1 MATRQKRTKYGLYS
15 KNNPWRNTRQ
25 DKEIPWNKILSAVF
39 MIILPIVVVCLST
52 NVVLR
57 MGSFYSFAFEKTG
70 VVSEIPFS
78 ISQESLVN
86 TFSDFMIHKTG
97 EFQLVEETD
106 YMPQKLF
113 SEKDQWVMNN
123 IRLILDILL
132 LITIVLFVVGII
144 IFIHMLK
151 EGEKALIYD
160 RAKKGVV
167 IFSVLA
173 IMNFIICIIPGSL
186 TAMIRILFGGKFI
199 PGDVLIQILETK
211 VPMYFG
217 IWQLVASIALMVV
230 IGCVIHNYAS
240 RRKMFRKV
248 EE

>member
-1 MATRQKRTKYGLYS
+1 MTTIQKRIKYGLRS

-52 NVVLR
+52 NAVLR

-78 ISQESLVN
+78 ISHDSLVN
-86 TFSDFMIHKTG
+86 TFSDFMVHKTG
-97 EFQLVEETD
+97 QFQLIEDTE

-113 SEKDQWVMNN
+113 NEKDQWIMNT

-132 LITIVLFVVGII
+132 LLTIALFIFATI
-144 IFIHMLK
+144 IFVHMLK
-151 EGEKALIYD
+151 VSEKALIYD

-167 IFSVLA
+167 IFSILA
-173 IMNFIICIIPGSL
+173 AINFIICIIPGSFP
-186 TAMIRILFGGKFI
+186 AIIRLLFGSEFI
-199 PGDVLIQILETK
+199 PGDVIIQILETK
-211 VPMYFG
+211 VPMYLG
-217 IWQLVASIALMVV
+217 IWQLVSSIAIMTV
-230 IGCVIHNYAS
+230 IGYVIHSHAS